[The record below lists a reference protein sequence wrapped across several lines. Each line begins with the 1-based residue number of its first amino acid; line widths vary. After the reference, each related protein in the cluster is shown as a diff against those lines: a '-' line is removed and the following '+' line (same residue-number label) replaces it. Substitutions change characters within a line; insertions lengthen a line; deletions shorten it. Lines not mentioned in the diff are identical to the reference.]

1 VTLRRAL
8 VFQPSG
14 DGEVFARDLTST
26 SMNQSPAQ
34 QWSALSALYE
44 QADGLAADAL
54 AVWLGQLET
63 EQNPLL
69 PQLKRMLAAR
79 AEVETND
86 FLGTLPKLHSADP
99 QAGAHWA
106 PGKQVGPYRLL
117 RPLGEGGM
125 AEVWLAERA
134 DGAIKRRVAIKLP
147 FPRAGRETF
156 AVRFDRERD
165 ILATLRHPN
174 IAGLYDAGVTAD
186 GQAWLALEYVDGEP
200 LSAWCDEQRLS
211 LRDRVTL
218 FRQVL
223 LAVQHAHANLVIH
236 RDLKPA
242 NILVT
247 AQGEVRLL
255 DFGIAKLLESQGDA
269 MPETELTRQGGSPLT
284 PRYASPEQLTGM
296 PLTTACDVYSLG
308 VVFYELLS
316 GERPYE
322 LKAESAAQLEHA
334 ILEIEPRAPSR
345 RALTELHAADC
356 AGISV
361 KALRK
366 ALAPEL
372 DAIVLRCLA
381 KQPTARYASVDAV
394 IADIDRWLNGEA
406 VLARAPGAWYR
417 FGKFA
422 ARHRL
427 GVALGAGAVL
437 SLIAVTAVAV
447 VMGLQAREESARAVA
462 ARDFMLNIF
471 KRADQEKSRG
481 ADITA
486 RDMLETGR
494 KDVLTRLAGQ
504 PRLQAEL
511 LQGIGEIQRDMAEFA
526 GAANTFGE
534 VASLYAQLGMPR
546 QNALALADRA
556 DAAMRMGDQ
565 TLAQEMLDKAKAVST
580 RQGSDPLLEER
591 LSEVGGGVA
600 YRLGK
605 SAQAQELF
613 GKARR
618 DALVA
623 FGPDHP
629 KSAEPLRGLILVQ
642 RQLRRFDEALAL
654 QKELEQISSRAVTS
668 DPRAVAELDAG
679 RADLLY
685 EAGRYKAGMADTT
698 ASLFRCEKALV
709 PNDERCRRLRI
720 AKMRFALRL
729 GAIDQVEPD
738 FQFMESLANDPS
750 SPNIQADALVMLFRL
765 HSAMGA
771 SQQQRD
777 LFARVERLCVS
788 DAKAGLDPNFK
799 IVAML
804 ALAEDRLRLGDSADA
819 QRWIDQANALQSST
833 GLSVP
838 PLLRAVSTLLSGLV
852 KLLEN
857 QPEQAVVLLREA
869 QHAVARARGDEHP
882 LTRLVSL
889 NVALALDAMGRTD
902 EALEIAT
909 ASEAPLREA
918 LGSDAPSF
926 QRLGRLKLQLQ
937 SSHNQNQIVHR
948 TSPQALRAD
957 APRRPLVRDFF
968 T

>member
-1 VTLRRAL
+1 
-8 VFQPSG
+8 
-14 DGEVFARDLTST
+14 
-26 SMNQSPAQ
+26 MNQSPAQ

-44 QADGLAADAL
+44 QADGLTADAL
-54 AVWLGQLET
+54 AVWLFQLEA

-86 FLGTLPKLHSADP
+86 FLGTLPKLHSP
-99 QAGAHWA
+99 SPTAGANWA
-106 PGKQVGPYRLL
+106 QGRQVGPYRLL

-174 IAGLYDAGVTAD
+174 IAGLYDAGVTAE

-200 LSAWCDEQRLS
+200 LAAWCDQQRLS
-211 LRDRVTL
+211 LRERVTL

-255 DFGIAKLLESQGDA
+255 DFGIAKLLEAQGDA

-308 VVFYELLS
+308 VVFYELIS

-322 LKAESAAQLEHA
+322 IKVESAAQLEHA

-356 AGISV
+356 AGLSV

-381 KQPTARYASVDAV
+381 KQPSARYASVDAV

-422 ARHRL
+422 ARNRL

-462 ARDFMLNIF
+462 ARDFMLGIF

-486 RDMLETGR
+486 RDMLATGR
-494 KDVLTRLAGQ
+494 KDVLTRLADQ
-504 PRLQAEL
+504 PSLQAEL
-511 LQGIGEIQRDMAEFA
+511 LEGIAKIQRDMGENTTADATFA
-526 GAANTFGE
+526 DLVKIYG
-534 VASLYAQLGMPR
+534 GMSRPR
-546 QNALALADRA
+546 EAALALVARA
-556 DAAMRMGDQ
+556 GNAHDMGHTEAALKLLRDARTMPGRPTGD
-565 TLAQEMLDKAKAVST
+565 AE
-580 RQGSDPLLEER
+580 LEAR
-591 LSEVGGGVA
+591 LSAVEAWIASIQGDPENARNLFRESEEWARKA
-600 YRLGK
+600 Y
-605 SAQAQELF
+605 
-613 GKARR
+613 
-618 DALVA
+618 
-623 FGPDHP
+623 GPDD
-629 KSAEPLRGLILVQ
+629 SRTLDVLRGRVQ
-642 RQLRRFDEALAL
+642 VERQMRNFDGALAL
-654 QKELEQISSRAVTS
+654 QTELEARAARS
-668 DPRAVAELDAG
+668 KE
-679 RADLLY
+679 AD
-685 EAGRYKAGMADTT
+685 
-698 ASLFRCEKALV
+698 EKDLV
-709 PNDERCRRLRI
+709 
-720 AKMRFALRL
+720 K
-729 GAIDQVEPD
+729 
-738 FQFMESLANDPS
+738 
-750 SPNIQADALVMLFRL
+750 
-765 HSAMGA
+765 
-771 SQQQRD
+771 
-777 LFARVERLCVS
+777 
-788 DAKAGLDPNFK
+788 
-799 IVAML
+799 
-804 ALAEDRLRLGDSADA
+804 LAEDRMNLLYSAGRYAEALEHSRAMLPRCERALGPNHELCGGLLVGKLQASLRVGEVLLDPTEVRRVDAMARDGTSPFFATEALLLLSRIESVAGPSLRQQELLGSVRALGKSGADLAVDPLLKAKALLTAAEAELRLHAPGDAPA
-819 QRWIDQANALQSST
+819 LVTQALAFAPEEDRSLPAMLIRGVGRS
-833 GLSVP
+833 
-838 PLLRAVSTLLSGLV
+838 LSG
-852 KLLEN
+852 
-857 QPEQAVVLLREA
+857 
-869 QHAVARARGDEHP
+869 
-882 LTRLVSL
+882 
-889 NVALALDAMGRTD
+889 VALARSGHSDA
-902 EALEIAT
+902 ALESMVLGQSDLARAIG
-909 ASEAPLREA
+909 PLHPLSRLFAMNIVETLHA
-918 LGSDAPSF
+918 LGRDLEARALLVEADPILRRALGELSPVYLRIQGLKA
-926 QRLGRLKLQLQ
+926 RLQKPANRVEPPAQ
-937 SSHNQNQIVHR
+937 
-948 TSPQALRAD
+948 
-957 APRRPLVRDFF
+957 DFF
-968 T
+968 G